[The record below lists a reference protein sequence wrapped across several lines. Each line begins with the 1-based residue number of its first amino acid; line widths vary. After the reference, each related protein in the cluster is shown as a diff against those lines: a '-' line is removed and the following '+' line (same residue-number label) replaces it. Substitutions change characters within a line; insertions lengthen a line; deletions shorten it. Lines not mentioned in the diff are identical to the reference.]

1 MMQRVKDTPVVDDK
15 TFRIVLSEP
24 YGLVIDSLSTISTSL
39 CYMMRKKDAE
49 TDPNQQVRET
59 IGSGP
64 FLYNRDET
72 RPGNRHVYDR
82 NPNYVPRAEPPSA
95 MAGGKVVKLDRV
107 TFENIADEQ
116 TALSAL
122 QAGEIDFYEVPP
134 QDLIDDLKK
143 DPNLTV
149 QVLNKTGHI
158 AFMRLNHLH
167 PPFNNPDARQ
177 RDAPSRQAGRRDA
190 RDLRP
195 DSKSW
200 QACGSYLRLRHADDE
215 RREHRLV
222 QAGQDIAKAKELFAK
237 AGYDGKPVV
246 VLQATDHYLANPA
259 GLFAAQW
266 LRQAGIN
273 VDLAAMDWGAL
284 ISRRAVKKPPAEGGW
299 NIFSTTVTG
308 ITFARSDRVH
318 RPGGERRQ
326 GLVRLADQPIAGK
339 AAQQVGDRA
348 DARGAQGR
356 SRSELQKNGWDY
368 VPHVILGQ
376 FFRNSAWRKNITGV
390 IGMPEVVGFWNME
403 RRVSLRSV
411 EGSPMLAYIIRAS

>member
-1 MMQRVKDTPVVDDK
+1 MMQRVKDTPVVDEK

-24 YGLVIDSLSTISTSL
+24 YGLVIDGLSTISTSL

-143 DPNLTV
+143 DTNLTV

-158 AFMRLNHLH
+158 AFMRLNALH
-167 PPFNNPDARQ
+167 PPFNNPDARRAMLHLVKQ
-177 RDAPSRQAGRRDA
+177 DDVMRAIFGQ
-190 RDLRP
+190 
-195 DSKSW
+195 SKSW
-200 QACGSYLRLRHADDE
+200 QACESYFGCGTPMTNDANTDWFKK
-215 RREHRLV
+215 
-222 QAGQDIAKAKELFAK
+222 GQDIAKAKELFQK

-284 ISRRAVKKPPAEGGW
+284 LVAPRREEAAGRRRLEHLLDHRHRHHLLG
-299 NIFSTTVTG
+299 
-308 ITFARSDRVH
+308 SDRLH
-318 RPGGERRQ
+318 RPGGERRE
-326 GLVRLADQPIAGK
+326 GVVRLADQRAAGA
-339 AAQQVGDRA
+339 AAQQMGDRA
-348 DARGAQGR
+348 DARRAQGGR
-356 SRSELQKNGWDY
+356 ARDAAERLGFRAARDPRAVLPQLGVAQEHHRRDRHAEM
-368 VPHVILGQ
+368 VPWWNVEKQRVECIP
-376 FFRNSAWRKNITGV
+376 SACG
-390 IGMPEVVGFWNME
+390 
-403 RRVSLRSV
+403 
-411 EGSPMLAYIIRAS
+411 A